1 MRIVSGRLRG
11 RLINP
16 PKNFRARPTTD
27 FAKESLFNIIAN
39 HFDFEGLRVL
49 DLFSGTGSIGYEFIS
64 RGAAMVHSVEKD
76 YHHWQFIRN
85 TVKQLDLKGLTPIK
99 GDAFSFLKSCTHEYD
114 IIFADPPYDLPGI
127 DLLPEQ
133 VLDSS
138 ILAKDGWFI
147 LEHAGKY
154 DFSDNYFFLECRVY
168 GSVNFSI
175 FKKKNPVQ
183 MLHE

>member
-1 MRIVSGRLRG
+1 MRIVSGNLRG

-49 DLFSGTGSIGYEFIS
+49 DLFSGTGSISYEFIS
-64 RGAAMVHSVEKD
+64 RGAKIVDSVEKD

-85 TVKQLDLKGLTPIK
+85 TAKQLNLQGLNPIKIDAFIYLKGC
-99 GDAFSFLKSCTHEYD
+99 AQEYD
-114 IIFADPPYDLPGI
+114 IVFADPPFDLHGI
-127 DLLPEQ
+127 DALPDLILTKSLLT
-133 VLDSS
+133 DG
-138 ILAKDGWFI
+138 GWFI
-147 LEHAGKY
+147 FEHSDKY
-154 DFSDNYFFLECRVY
+154 NFSDNQYFLEHRAY

-175 FKKKNPVQ
+175 FQKKNFS
-183 MLHE
+183 